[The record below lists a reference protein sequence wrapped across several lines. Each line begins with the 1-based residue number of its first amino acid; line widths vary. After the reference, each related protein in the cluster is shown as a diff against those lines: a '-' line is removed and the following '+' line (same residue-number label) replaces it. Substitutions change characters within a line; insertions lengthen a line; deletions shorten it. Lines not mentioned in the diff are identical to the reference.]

1 MTTPDAPAAP
11 LGVRGLLR
19 GRLFRRFWSMLG
31 VASLGD
37 WMGLLALTAF
47 ANAVAGADYADRNF
61 AIAGVLFLRVVPAL
75 LIGPFGGYV
84 ADRLDRRATLF
95 TGLALRAVLF
105 ASIPLVGTLWWLFVV
120 TVLVEAVNAVWLPT
134 KDAAVPTLVHRRDLE
149 DANRVNLATTYG
161 FALPA
166 AALFI
171 AITALAEAL
180 SSVLG
185 LLGDPRDP
193 AALVLFVVAG
203 LFAVGALFAAGLHGL
218 PRAPVADAGVGILRS
233 IADGWGYAGRTQV
246 VRGLVVGVVGAFAAG
261 GVVIGLGR
269 VYVTDLG
276 AGDPGYGVLFGAVF
290 AGLGL
295 GMWRGPTVLRQ
306 VTRRRLFGVA
316 LVTAGVFLLLLA
328 AVGNMVLAAVFVL
341 GLGFASGVAWIT
353 GYTLL
358 GHEVD
363 EDVRGRT
370 FALVQSLVR
379 LALALVLAV
388 APLVAGVIGTHRFRL
403 NDDAALTYSG
413 AQLTFAVA
421 ALAAVVFGVVSFRQ
435 MNDRPGVSLLA
446 EIRSGDGAAVYAPH
460 GVFVALEGGEGAGKS
475 TQSRLLEA
483 WLREDGYQVVL
494 TREPGDTAVG
504 ATVRGILLDPAT
516 GDIAP
521 RTEALLY
528 AADKAE
534 HVATVVRPALDR
546 GAVVVTDRYVDST
559 LAYQGAGRVLDR
571 DEVERVAR
579 WATGSLR
586 PHLTVLLDVDP
597 TVGLGRF
604 DDHDRLESEPLEFH
618 GRVRASFLELA
629 AADPEHYLVLDAS
642 DAPETIAAA
651 VAERLRPLLA
661 TATRA
666 AEADA

>member
-1 MTTPDAPAAP
+1 MTPQDSDAAP
-11 LGVRGLLR
+11 LGVRGVLR
-19 GRLFRRFWSMLG
+19 DRLFRRFWAMLG

-84 ADRLDRRATLF
+84 ADRLDRRTVLV
-95 TGLALRAVLF
+95 TGLAVRAVLF

-134 KDAAVPTLVHRRDLE
+134 KDATVPTLVHRRDLE

-161 FALPA
+161 SALPA
-166 AALFI
+166 AVVFVGL
-171 AITALAEAL
+171 TALAEAL

-185 LLGDPRDP
+185 LLGSPRDP
-193 AALVLFVVAG
+193 AALVLGVVAA
-203 LFAVGALFAAGLHGL
+203 LFAVGAVLAVGLHGL

-233 IADGWGYAGRTQV
+233 IADGWGYAGRTKV
-246 VRGLVVGVVGAFAAG
+246 VRGLVIGVVGAFAAG

-316 LVTAGVFLLLLA
+316 LVAAGVFLLLLA
-328 AVGNMVLAAVFVL
+328 AVGNMVLSAVFVL
-341 GLGFASGVAWIT
+341 GLGFVSGIAWIT

-388 APLVAGVIGTHRFRL
+388 APLLAGLIGTHRFRL
-403 NDDAALTYSG
+403 NDDATLTYSG
-413 AQLTFAVA
+413 AQLTFALA
-421 ALAAVVFGVVSFRQ
+421 AVAAVVFGVVSFRQ

-446 EIRSGDGAAVYAPH
+446 EIRAGTDAAVYAPR

-483 WLREDGYQVVL
+483 WLREDGYPVVL

-571 DEVERVAR
+571 DEVEHVAR

-604 DDHDRLESEPLEFH
+604 DDHDRLELEPVEFH

-629 AADPEHYLVLDAS
+629 AADPDHYLVLDAAEPP
-642 DAPETIAAA
+642 DVLAAA
-651 VAERLRPLLA
+651 IADRVRPLLA
-661 TATRA
+661 A
-666 AEADA
+666 ASRTADA